1 MRAAPALLVLGGL
14 AGLVQVLD
22 AGIGLMQGD
31 PGKFLGP
38 LLIAG
43 LQMGAIWVLYR
54 YRD

>member
-1 MRAAPALLVLGGL
+1 
-14 AGLVQVLD
+14 
-22 AGIGLMQGD
+22 MQGD